1 MTNAPRMRTK
11 TATLIPMFVVGAAL
25 AWATLE
31 TAWRLTPV
39 PLTLTNATPQSVE
52 FVDRTGR
59 PLRKMLQDQRIYRS
73 RCSLSDV
80 SPNAIAA
87 TLSAED
93 KRFRAHS
100 GIDGLA
106 IARALAEAVRT
117 GQIRSGAS
125 TITEQLIKLSCPDSP
140 RGVWEKISEAWG
152 ALSLERHWTKD
163 RILEEYLNR
172 LNYGDL
178 QVGLAAASWDYFEK
192 PPSDLSAAEAAF
204 LAAIPQAP
212 SRLDPFTHFAATK
225 ARQRWV
231 LRRMQGNAFLD
242 DATYARALT
251 EPVRVREHNTEFEA
265 PLVVDLL
272 LERRGTLPPEGG
284 AVKSTIDLS
293 LDPWMEE

>member
-1 MTNAPRMRTK
+1 MMSKACWRSTRTIGLFSML
-11 TATLIPMFVVGAAL
+11 ALIFAL
-25 AWATLE
+25 GWIALE
-31 TAWRLTPV
+31 FAWRFKAV
-39 PLTLTNATPQSVE
+39 PLTLTNPPPRSVE

-59 PLRKMLQDQRIYRS
+59 PLRRILQDQRIYRS

-117 GQIRSGAS
+117 GQIRSGAC
-125 TITEQLIKLSCPDSP
+125 TITEQLIKLSCPDTP

-163 RILEEYLNR
+163 RILDEYLNR

-178 QVGLAAASWDYFEK
+178 QVGLAAAAGIILRNR
-192 PPSDLSAAEAAF
+192 P
-204 LAAIPQAP
+204 
-212 SRLDPFTHFAATK
+212 AT
-225 ARQRWV
+225 
-231 LRRMQGNAFLD
+231 
-242 DATYARALT
+242 
-251 EPVRVREHNTEFEA
+251 
-265 PLVVDLL
+265 
-272 LERRGTLPPEGG
+272 
-284 AVKSTIDLS
+284 
-293 LDPWMEE
+293 

>member
-1 MTNAPRMRTK
+1 MSKARRLRTRPI
-11 TATLIPMFVVGAAL
+11 ALFSMLALIFAL
-25 AWATLE
+25 GWLALE
-31 TAWRLTPV
+31 IAWRLTPV
-39 PLTLTNATPQSVE
+39 PLTVLKSPPQSVE
-52 FVDRTGR
+52 FVYRTGK
-59 PLRKMLQDQRIYRS
+59 PLRKILQDQRIYRS

-163 RILEEYLNR
+163 RILEEYLKR

-178 QVGLAAASWDYFEK
+178 QVGLAAAAGII
-192 PPSDLSAAEAAF
+192 LR
-204 LAAIPQAP
+204 
-212 SRLDPFTHFAATK
+212 SRPAT
-225 ARQRWV
+225 
-231 LRRMQGNAFLD
+231 
-242 DATYARALT
+242 
-251 EPVRVREHNTEFEA
+251 
-265 PLVVDLL
+265 
-272 LERRGTLPPEGG
+272 
-284 AVKSTIDLS
+284 
-293 LDPWMEE
+293 

>member
-1 MTNAPRMRTK
+1 
-11 TATLIPMFVVGAAL
+11 MFVAGAAL

-39 PLTLTNATPQSVE
+39 PLALTESPPQSVE

-59 PLRKMLQDQRIYRS
+59 PLRKILQDQRIYRS

-106 IARALAEAVRT
+106 IARALVQVVRT

-125 TITEQLIKLSCPDSP
+125 TITEQLVKLSCPDSP

-172 LNYGDL
+172 LNYG
-178 QVGLAAASWDYFEK
+178 
-192 PPSDLSAAEAAF
+192 
-204 LAAIPQAP
+204 AP
-212 SRLDPFTHFAATK
+212 
-225 ARQRWV
+225 
-231 LRRMQGNAFLD
+231 
-242 DATYARALT
+242 
-251 EPVRVREHNTEFEA
+251 
-265 PLVVDLL
+265 
-272 LERRGTLPPEGG
+272 
-284 AVKSTIDLS
+284 
-293 LDPWMEE
+293 